1 MKSILNTM
9 IIAAVVCMVAVSG
22 CGDGKARDKRVL
34 AKVSSRT
41 ITVADFDSRIENI
54 PAYYRD
60 IVKKNKKRYLN
71 EIILETLFYEDA
83 IRKGLDKDKEVKDI
97 LTEAKKKIM
106 VSKLIKTEV
115 DDKLIIS
122 ESDIMKLYEERKPTL
137 KTPELWRASHIL
149 VADEAQAK
157 SILDE
162 LSKGANFEELAK
174 KYSIDA
180 TASRGGDIG
189 YFRPGQL
196 VPEFEEACMK
206 LNIGQ
211 TGEILKTQFGYHI
224 IKLTGKKDS
233 AVQTFSEA
241 RAALEGE
248 LKKRKRGEL
257 FDEMVL
263 KLKDRYGVNIQEDV
277 FESIDKK
284 DEPKEEAVK

>member
-1 MKSILNTM
+1 MKYILNTM
-9 IIAAVVCMVAVSG
+9 IAAAVLCAVAVAG
-22 CGDGKARDKRVL
+22 CGDGKVRDKRVL

-54 PAYYRD
+54 PVNYRN
-60 IVKKNKKRYLN
+60 IVKQNKKRYLN
-71 EIILETLFYEDA
+71 EVILETLFYEDA

-106 VSKLIKTEV
+106 ISKLIKIEV
-115 DDKLIIS
+115 DDKLAIP
-122 ESDIMKLYEERKPTL
+122 ESDVMKLYEERKSTL

-157 SILDE
+157 SVLDE
-162 LSKGANFEELAK
+162 LSNGANFEDLAK

-180 TASRGGDIG
+180 TAARGGDIG

-196 VPEFEEACMK
+196 VPEFEKACMN
-206 LNIGQ
+206 LEIGQ

-224 IKLTGKKDS
+224 IKLTGKRDPAMQS
-233 AVQTFSEA
+233 FAEA
-241 RAALEGE
+241 KGALESE
-248 LKKRKRGEL
+248 LKKKKRGEL

-263 KLKDRYGVNIQEDV
+263 RLKDRYGVNIEEDV
-277 FESIDKK
+277 FESIDIK
-284 DEPKEEAVK
+284 DKPKEEAVR

>member
-9 IIAAVVCMVAVSG
+9 IVAAVLCAVAVSG
-22 CGDGKARDKRVL
+22 CGDGKVRDKRVL

-54 PAYYRD
+54 PAYYRN

-115 DDKLIIS
+115 DDKLIIP
-122 ESDIMKLYEERKPTL
+122 ESDIMKLYEERKSTL

-233 AVQTFSEA
+233 AVLTFSEA
-241 RAALEGE
+241 RVALEGE
-248 LKKRKRGEL
+248 LKKRKRSEL